1 MKVILEVRPLKWDM
15 DSVKKY
21 IERFNTVDEFRKDP
35 EYISIARWIG
45 NTRTKTGDQTL
56 SMKNLLSDL
65 IEKENK
71 QKTEELKQKFPDFNF
86 ENVTYGRTENGDKT
100 IKGVIC
106 EKTDSE
112 GVVHGEVNEIR
123 LDILS
128 QNSCKKC
135 YSEFRNIKFPQSK
148 EGKIDVF
155 TGQTVLSQDL
165 PLDFTDA
172 EFDLIPR
179 GDGSNQ
185 TRLVVKNIKCISKNH
200 DEKPV
205 ILFPDWKRANEINF
219 EFACPVCNE
228 KNNVEWKGESKMF
241 NSLES
246 LGYGIERNKRIGAYS
261 IKGTGLRN
269 RLKADAYFVKEDGT
283 KVIAEFDG
291 EPHFFPKGGRFQ
303 GLEGFIERVENDLA
317 KNKFCLE
324 NGIKLIR
331 IGYRDFST
339 IESELVNALSMEPMK
354 DIYLSSKY
362 PPLGWN
368 DPKRTIP
375 TQSSESKIKRDYVL
389 TESQLKAIVEHKSE
403 FIKKLRRRFSEKTMR
418 DYIYHAETEF
428 PKPCE
433 KFDNEFEYADAVI
446 NKAVD
451 DFLFQDELWEY
462 FHSGDWPVWETVD
475 LMIKM
480 CKEWFEDGLLGF
492 HQTTCQDE
500 YDDEDF
506 DMMNEEYEIASDK
519 VIVRLFKL
527 FNEYKKTARTKKELL
542 NIIMEY
548 LPLFG
553 ISKVYA
559 IYMLEL
565 YLLNYR
571 EDGDY
576 SGLNKDNFI
585 DPRNKSGKKTANYQS
600 GDYTKA
606 QLPFQGSNLEGRWTK
621 DRNGVKY
628 YVVKSYGWYPV
639 YIYKEGK
646 WYENFD
652 RYSSSTGKQMNK
664 ARPYTYN
671 NEIDT
676 KVYLMSKYEMG
687 LLESGFSHE
696 DVMKKKKESFRD
708 VKPSPKIS
716 TTKSSYGEVP
726 NTSIKFKISSVE
738 ETDDV
743 NIVNVDIYD
752 VLKTRAGVQIDT
764 PENYLKGEIPNVT
777 PEKVEKEIE
786 TKLRQN
792 FRQYLGPR
800 YHKLGNTDEE
810 LVTFRFNH
818 LKK

>member
-1 MKVILEVRPLKWDM
+1 MRLILEIRPLKWDM
-15 DSVKKY
+15 DSVKQY
-21 IERFNTVDEFRKDP
+21 IEQFDTTDQFRKDP
-35 EYISIARWIG
+35 EYNSIARWIR
-45 NTRTKTGDQTL
+45 NTRTETGDQSL

-71 QKTEELKQKFPDFNF
+71 QKTEELKQKLPYFNF
-86 ENVTYGRTENGDKT
+86 ENVTYGRTKNGDKT

-106 EKTDSE
+106 EKTDSK

-123 LDILS
+123 LDILR

-135 YSEFRNIKFPQSK
+135 YSESRNIRFPQDEK
-148 EGKIDVF
+148 GKIEVF
-155 TGQTVLSQDL
+155 KSNIPKDLS
-165 PLDFTDA
+165 PDFDFEDA
-172 EFDLIPR
+172 KFDLIPR
-179 GDGSNQ
+179 NDGSNQ

-200 DEKPV
+200 GGKPV

-228 KNNVEWKGESKMF
+228 KNNIEWKGESKMF

-246 LGYGIERNKRIGAYS
+246 LGYEIKRNKRIEARS

-291 EPHFFPKGGRFQ
+291 EPHFFPKGGRFG
-303 GLEGFIERVENDLA
+303 GLEGFIERVENDLT

-331 IGYRDFST
+331 IGYKDFGT

-375 TQSSESKIKRDYVL
+375 TQPSESKIKRDYII
-389 TESQLKAIVEHKSE
+389 TESQLKTIVESKSA
-403 FIKKLRRRFSEKTMR
+403 FIKKLRRRFNEKTMR
-418 DYIYHAETEF
+418 DYIYHVETEF
-428 PKPCE
+428 PNPCE
-433 KFDNEFEYADAVI
+433 KFDNEFEYADTII
-446 NKAVD
+446 NQAVD

-462 FHSGDWPVWETVD
+462 FHSGDWPVVKITDMMVT
-475 LMIKM
+475 M

-492 HQTTCQDE
+492 HQTSCQDE

-506 DMMNEEYEIASDK
+506 DVMSEEYEIASDK

-527 FNEYKKTARTKKELL
+527 FNEYKKTAKTKKELL
-542 NIIMEY
+542 NTIMEY

-553 ISKVYA
+553 ISKAYA

-565 YLLNYR
+565 YLLNFR

-576 SGLNKDNFI
+576 SGLNKNNFI
-585 DPRNKSGKKTANYQS
+585 DPRNKSGKKTANYQA

-652 RYSSSTGKQMNK
+652 RYSSSTGKQMNN

-676 KVYLMSKYEMG
+676 NVYLMSKKEMEM
-687 LLESGFSHE
+687 LESGFSHE
-696 DVMKKKKESFRD
+696 DVMKKKKESLKDFQ
-708 VKPSPKIS
+708 PSPRI
-716 TTKSSYGEVP
+716 TTAKSEYWRGGIPSL
-726 NTSIKFKISSVE
+726 NIKFKISSIE
-738 ETDDV
+738 DLGDK
-743 NIVNVDIYD
+743 NAVNVDIYD
-752 VLKTRAGVQIDT
+752 VLKTENGKQIPT

-777 PEKVEKEIE
+777 PEKIEKEVE
-786 TKLRQN
+786 RKLRQN
-792 FRQYLGPR
+792 FREYLGP
-800 YHKLGNTDEE
+800 KLGNTDEE

>member
-1 MKVILEVRPLKWDM
+1 MK
-15 DSVKKY
+15 Y
-21 IERFNTVDEFRKDP
+21 
-35 EYISIARWIG
+35 
-45 NTRTKTGDQTL
+45 
-56 SMKNLLSDL
+56 L
-65 IEKENK
+65 I
-71 QKTEELKQKFPDFNF
+71 
-86 ENVTYGRTENGDKT
+86 
-100 IKGVIC
+100 
-106 EKTDSE
+106 
-112 GVVHGEVNEIR
+112 
-123 LDILS
+123 
-128 QNSCKKC
+128 
-135 YSEFRNIKFPQSK
+135 
-148 EGKIDVF
+148 
-155 TGQTVLSQDL
+155 
-165 PLDFTDA
+165 
-172 EFDLIPR
+172 
-179 GDGSNQ
+179 
-185 TRLVVKNIKCISKNH
+185 
-200 DEKPV
+200 
-205 ILFPDWKRANEINF
+205 
-219 EFACPVCNE
+219 
-228 KNNVEWKGESKMF
+228 
-241 NSLES
+241 
-246 LGYGIERNKRIGAYS
+246 
-261 IKGTGLRN
+261 
-269 RLKADAYFVKEDGT
+269 
-283 KVIAEFDG
+283 
-291 EPHFFPKGGRFQ
+291 
-303 GLEGFIERVENDLA
+303 
-317 KNKFCLE
+317 
-324 NGIKLIR
+324 
-331 IGYRDFST
+331 
-339 IESELVNALSMEPMK
+339 
-354 DIYLSSKY
+354 
-362 PPLGWN
+362 
-368 DPKRTIP
+368 
-375 TQSSESKIKRDYVL
+375 
-389 TESQLKAIVEHKSE
+389 TESQYNLLMESDFITKLK
-403 FIKKLRRRFSEKTMR
+403 RRFNEKTMR
-418 DYIYHAETEF
+418 DFIYHAETEF
-428 PKPCE
+428 PDPCS
-433 KFDNEFEYADAVI
+433 KFDNEFEFTDAI
-446 NKAVD
+446 IGAAVTE
-451 DFLFQDELWEY
+451 FLFQEDLEDD
-462 FHSGDWPVWETVD
+462 FHSGDWSVIETEN
-475 LMIKM
+475 LMITM
-480 CKEWFEDGLLGF
+480 CKDWFGDGLMGYY
-492 HQTTCQDE
+492 QTTCQDE
-500 YDDEDF
+500 NDDEDF
-506 DMMNEEYEIASDK
+506 DVMSEEYEIASDK

-585 DPRNKSGKKTANYQS
+585 DPRNKSGKKTANYQA

-652 RYSSSTGKQMNK
+652 RYSSSTGKQMNR

-671 NEIDT
+671 NDIDT
-676 KVYLMSKYEMG
+676 KVYLMSKNEME
-687 LLESGFSHE
+687 LLERGASHE

-792 FRQYLGPR
+792 FRQYLGP
-800 YHKLGNTDEE
+800 KLGGQDEE

>member
-1 MKVILEVRPLKWDM
+1 METVITEQEWDIDKVKDYISQYKTKKEFIDSPKYSSIYRFFRKTNDTDKLRELTSDLVSVHKYRDINSVKDYISQFKTFEDFRNSPEYKAIHTYIYKNHGPETWAELTSVLEKSRESWTLEKAIDYISQFNTYEDFKASSKWNA
-15 DSVKKY
+15 VKKY
-21 IERFNTVDEFRKDP
+21 IDRSHPGKWLQLTSN
-35 EYISIARWIG
+35 
-45 NTRTKTGDQTL
+45 
-56 SMKNLLSDL
+56 
-65 IEKENK
+65 
-71 QKTEELKQKFPDFNF
+71 LKQARMDWDIDKLRQYVSQFDTMYDF
-86 ENVTYGRTENGDKT
+86 ENSDKYKSINSFIYKRPNASEIWADITSHLKRNIFKGERRILDVLEDLGYTVSLEKKIPGCFSFKSGKKCFLLRFDSYFIDENG
-100 IKGVIC
+100 
-106 EKTDSE
+106 
-112 GVVHGEVNEIR
+112 
-123 LDILS
+123 
-128 QNSCKKC
+128 
-135 YSEFRNIKFPQSK
+135 
-148 EGKIDVF
+148 
-155 TGQTVLSQDL
+155 
-165 PLDFTDA
+165 
-172 EFDLIPR
+172 
-179 GDGSNQ
+179 NQ
-185 TRLVVKNIKCISKNH
+185 
-200 DEKPV
+200 
-205 ILFPDWKRANEINF
+205 
-219 EFACPVCNE
+219 VC
-228 KNNVEWKGESKMF
+228 V
-241 NSLES
+241 
-246 LGYGIERNKRIGAYS
+246 
-261 IKGTGLRN
+261 
-269 RLKADAYFVKEDGT
+269 
-283 KVIAEFDG
+283 EFDG
-291 EPHFFPKGGRFQ
+291 KQHFFPTEVFGGEERFQ
-303 GLEGFIERVENDLA
+303 GQVKNDTLKNQFTKNEN
-317 KNKFCLE
+317 
-324 NGIKLIR
+324 IKLIR
-331 IGYRDFST
+331 IGYNDYKN
-339 IESELVNALSMEPMK
+339 IESEIKTALQSPDQLV
-354 DIYLSSKY
+354 LSSNY
-362 PPLGWN
+362 PKLGWN
-368 DPKRTIP
+368 DPSNLTEQKLKKEYI
-375 TQSSESKIKRDYVL
+375 I
-389 TESQLKAIVEHKSE
+389 TESQLKRIVEIKSD
-403 FIKKLRRRFSEKTMR
+403 FITKLKRRFNEKTMR
-418 DYIYHAETEF
+418 DFIYHAETEF
-428 PKPCE
+428 PDPCS
-433 KFDNEFEYADAVI
+433 KFDNEFEFADAI
-446 NKAVD
+446 IGAAVTE
-451 DFLFQDELWEY
+451 FLFQEDLEND
-462 FHSGDWPVWETVD
+462 FHSGDWSVIETEN
-475 LMIKM
+475 LMITM
-480 CKEWFEDGLLGF
+480 CKDWFGDGLMGYY
-492 HQTTCQDE
+492 QTTCQDE
-500 YDDEDF
+500 NDDEDF
-506 DMMNEEYEIASDK
+506 DVMSEEYEIASDK

-585 DPRNKSGKKTANYQS
+585 DPRNKSGKKTANYQA

-652 RYSSSTGKQMNK
+652 RYSSSTGKQMNR

-671 NEIDT
+671 NDIDT
-676 KVYLMSKYEMG
+676 KVYLMSKNEME
-687 LLESGFSHE
+687 LLERGFSHE

-792 FRQYLGPR
+792 FRQYLGP
-800 YHKLGNTDEE
+800 KLGNQDEE

>member
-1 MKVILEVRPLKWDM
+1 MEVVITEQKWNL
-15 DSVKKY
+15 DSVKDY
-21 IERFNTVDEFRKDP
+21 ISKFNTKKELMQSPEYGSIYSFYRRNNDLETLQDLTSGLESVQKDWNYDTVKNYISQFNEFAEFRDSPYYRAIHTSIYKNYGTETWAELTSGLKKERESWSLEKVI
-35 EYISIARWIG
+35 EYVSQFKTYEDFKKSPKWNAVKKYMARSYPGKW
-45 NTRTKTGDQTL
+45 
-56 SMKNLLSDL
+56 
-65 IEKENK
+65 
-71 QKTEELKQKFPDFNF
+71 TEITSNLKQARMDWDLDKMKEYVSQFDTMYDF
-86 ENVTYGRTENGDKT
+86 ENSPMFKSINSFIYRRPNAPEIWADVTSNLKRK
-100 IKGVIC
+100 IFKGERKVF
-106 EKTDSE
+106 
-112 GVVHGEVNEIR
+112 
-123 LDILS
+123 DILTDLGYEVTPEKKFS
-128 QNSCKKC
+128 DCK
-135 YSEFRNIKFPQSK
+135 SGK
-148 EGKIDVF
+148 E
-155 TGQTVLSQDL
+155 TY
-165 PLDFTDA
+165 
-172 EFDLIPR
+172 R
-179 GDGSNQ
+179 C
-185 TRLVVKNIKCISKNH
+185 TRLKFDFYIKDK
-200 DEKPV
+200 DGK
-205 ILFPDWKRANEINF
+205 EI
-219 EFACPVCNE
+219 CV
-228 KNNVEWKGESKMF
+228 
-241 NSLES
+241 
-246 LGYGIERNKRIGAYS
+246 
-261 IKGTGLRN
+261 
-269 RLKADAYFVKEDGT
+269 
-283 KVIAEFDG
+283 EFDG
-291 EPHFFPKGGRFQ
+291 KQHFEPYEPFGGEKRFQ
-303 GLEGFIERVENDLA
+303 EQVKNDII
-317 KNKFCLE
+317 KKQYTKDN
-324 NGIKLIR
+324 NIKLIR
-331 IGYRDFST
+331 ISYNDYKNIENELKNGLNSQNQLFLST
-339 IESELVNALSMEPMK
+339 
-354 DIYLSSKY
+354 KY
-362 PPLGWN
+362 PKLGWN
-368 DPKRTIP
+368 DP
-375 TQSSESKIKRDYVL
+375 SKLTEQKSKKEYII
-389 TESQLKAIVEHKSE
+389 TESQLKRIVEIKSD
-403 FIKKLRRRFSEKTMR
+403 FITKLKRRFNEKTMR
-418 DYIYHAETEF
+418 DFIYHAETEF
-428 PKPCE
+428 PDPCS
-433 KFDNEFEYADAVI
+433 KFDNEFEFADAI
-446 NKAVD
+446 IGAAVTE
-451 DFLFQDELWEY
+451 FLFQEDLEDD
-462 FHSGDWPVWETVD
+462 FHSGDWSVIETEN
-475 LMIKM
+475 LMITM
-480 CKEWFEDGLLGF
+480 CKDWFGDGLMGYY
-492 HQTTCQDE
+492 QTTCQDE
-500 YDDEDF
+500 FDDEDF
-506 DMMNEEYEIASDK
+506 DVMSEEYEIASDK

-527 FNEYKKTARTKKELL
+527 FNEYKKTAKTKKELL

-553 ISKVYA
+553 ISKVYT

-565 YLLNYR
+565 YLLNFR

-576 SGLNKDNFI
+576 SGLNKNNFI
-585 DPRNKSGKKTANYQS
+585 DPRNKSGKKTANYQA

-792 FRQYLGPR
+792 FRQYLGP
-800 YHKLGNTDEE
+800 KLGGQDEE